1 MVDHYTDPTMNS
13 QGDPLIIKRRIQMYR
28 RLGYLVAGIA
38 VGALLTGY
46 LDTKEIQQ
54 KTEEQQ
60 PATQHDGLFAEV
72 NGSTVRL
79 YKVEAGRFCGYHE
92 TREFDSQE
100 EAVEWVLKE
109 TKAKLQFTAE

>member
-46 LDTKEIQQ
+46 LVTKEIQQ

-60 PATQHDGLFAEV
+60 PATQQDGLFAEV